1 MEDEPI
7 SKKSRDLPSELMGR
21 TPRRVRLTG
30 TGWLSLFVSAL
41 FILLSV
47 FFTIKV
53 VRLINKEKATRIA
66 LLQSGSQSL
75 GWVSRK
81 STERRGQGYIAYEF
95 EVAGTIYSGKS
106 AAPTGIW
113 DGLHEGDSLP
123 IRYLRATPDINCPAG
138 WEDPTS
144 LNWWMLLFPGFFA
157 IMSTG
162 FVWRFPLQ
170 HRVAVNGVPAWA
182 SIAERDEI
190 GVGRGT
196 HWENYT
202 FRNAENEVQFGRCPM
217 DEALRVGATV
227 CVLYLPNKPIVSHIY
242 PLDFFE
248 VNK

>member
-7 SKKSRDLPSELMGR
+7 SKKSRDLPSELTGR

-30 TGWLSLFVSAL
+30 TAWLCILTSAFL
-41 FILLSV
+41 IFLSV
-47 FFTIKV
+47 FFTVKV
-53 VRLINKEKATRIA
+53 VHLVSTEKATRIA
-66 LLQSGSQSL
+66 LQQSGGQSL
-75 GWVSRK
+75 GWVSGK
-81 STERRGQGYIAYEF
+81 SKAGRRQGYISYTF
-95 EVAGTIYSGKS
+95 EVDGTIYYGKS

-113 DGLHEGDSLP
+113 DSLREGDSLP
-123 IRYLRATPDINCPAG
+123 VRYLPATPDINAPTA

-144 LNWWMLLFPGFFA
+144 LNWWALLFPGFFA
-157 IMSTG
+157 IMSIG
-162 FVWRFPLQ
+162 FVWRLPLQ
-170 HRVAVNGVPAWA
+170 YRVAVNGVPAWA
-182 SIAERDEI
+182 CIAERDEI

-217 DEALRVGATV
+217 DVMLRAGASV
-227 CVLYLPNKPIVSHIY
+227 CVLYLPNKPIVSHVY